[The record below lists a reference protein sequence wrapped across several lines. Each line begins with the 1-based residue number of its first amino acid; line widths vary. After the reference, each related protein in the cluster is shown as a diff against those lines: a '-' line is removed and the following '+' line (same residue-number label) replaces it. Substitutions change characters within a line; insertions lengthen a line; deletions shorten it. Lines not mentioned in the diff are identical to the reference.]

1 MRTYV
6 SGGNALPYIVNNE
19 QLGGLIYD
27 PNSGAFVSLP
37 VVATDSAP
45 AMVDTSAVLSASFL
59 GNSGSV
65 IQALNYLRAASDA
78 SNDAAGSTTQVQYND
93 SGEFGASSGLVFA
106 SNTLTLDVGGVS
118 AVSLTASG
126 GALTVGTT
134 EVLEADIAKIDGITN
149 GAGAAAKALVLDANA
164 DIASGLRS
172 LTGSG
177 DVFFANGHYSN
188 DVRAVDLIASTNLS
202 VGSTTVGAA
211 DLLKIDG
218 ITNGAGAAAKA
229 LVLDANADIASGLR
243 SLTGS
248 GDVFF
253 ANGHYSNDVRAVD
266 LIASTNLSVGSTTV
280 GAADLLKIDG
290 ITNGAGAAAKALVL
304 DANADIASGLRSLT
318 GSGDVFFVNGHYSGD
333 VRAKIGDFT
342 SLDLN
347 SGGITDAGAIAGAST
362 IVATGQASVATLS
375 VASDDFVVDGSGNVT
390 SVGSINMTGDITGSS
405 YRTNRTLMTGSGQGT
420 VLRAYGTIMNN
431 MTPIAVGDSAAE
443 AQINDIPH
451 IQIMGT
457 DSGGLLQEFKFQVSG
472 GILQVNQV

>member
-229 LVLDANADIASGLR
+229 LVLDAS
-243 SLTGS
+243 
-248 GDVFF
+248 
-253 ANGHYSNDVRAVD
+253 
-266 LIASTNLSVGSTTV
+266 
-280 GAADLLKIDG
+280 
-290 ITNGAGAAAKALVL
+290 
-304 DANADIASGLRSLT
+304 ADIASGLRSLT

>member
-134 EVLEADIAKIDGITN
+134 EVLEADIA
-149 GAGAAAKALVLDANA
+149 
-164 DIASGLRS
+164 
-172 LTGSG
+172 
-177 DVFFANGHYSN
+177 
-188 DVRAVDLIASTNLS
+188 
-202 VGSTTVGAA
+202 
-211 DLLKIDG
+211 
-218 ITNGAGAAAKA
+218 
-229 LVLDANADIASGLR
+229 
-243 SLTGS
+243 
-248 GDVFF
+248 
-253 ANGHYSNDVRAVD
+253 
-266 LIASTNLSVGSTTV
+266 
-280 GAADLLKIDG
+280 KIDG